1 MYHTFPM
8 LFQKHIT
15 AETKYVTLKH
25 VSTMQKC
32 DGNYYTSKQ

>member
-15 AETKYVTLKH
+15 AETKYVALKN
-25 VSTMQKC
+25 VWTMQNV
-32 DGNYYTSKQ
+32 GNYYTSKQ